1 VTERRRKRR
10 EHDHDH
16 AEAEVRGRVG
26 PTVPLPLPIDRT
38 GRLDAGL
45 ARGDAGS
52 RAEAV
57 ATLQRLAGN
66 TAVQREAAEA
76 EPTERIEISGIGPVV
91 VESLSWSLVKFSGG
105 TFEEVHFVLGFKETA
120 RVGDALRE
128 AYATDR
134 TFALVKM
141 PHEVLRGA
149 RVMDASGEKQLHV
162 RLKGNLKRKKR

>member
-1 VTERRRKRR
+1 VPERRRKRT
-10 EHDHDH
+10 DHDH
-16 AEAEVRGRVG
+16 EHAETEVRGRVG
-26 PTVPLPLPIDRT
+26 PTAPLPLPIDRT

-76 EPTERIEISGIGPVV
+76 EPTARIEISGIGPMV

-120 RVGDALRE
+120 RIGEVLKD

-134 TFALVKM
+134 VFAAVKTA
-141 PHEVLRGA
+141 HDVVR
-149 RVMDASGEKQLHV
+149 RVRVTDASGDRTLHV
-162 RLKGNLKRKKR
+162 RLKGNLKRKR